1 MRPMPTPADRSA
13 SPTCA
18 CTCWCTVRATISISA
33 GRCSLDDGTRRR
45 TRTRSMSTTTPF
57 SIRPI
62 EPRDDDAVADLIRG
76 VMPEF
81 GADGPGFAIHDAEVD
96 AMAATYARPGR
107 AYFVVELDGIVCG
120 GGGIA
125 ELVGGDPDVCELRKM
140 YFLPRLRGRG
150 AGHALLMRCLAEA
163 RARLPALLSGN
174 AVGHGRGPGVVRK
187 TRFPAPARRA
197 R

>member
-1 MRPMPTPADRSA
+1 
-13 SPTCA
+13 
-18 CTCWCTVRATISISA
+18 
-33 GRCSLDDGTRRR
+33 
-45 TRTRSMSTTTPF
+45 MSTTTPF

-197 R
+197 RPHRALRLRSLLPARSVTATIR